1 MIIFFHVFFMVS
13 SWFLHGFFM
22 VHASSHNSRIC
33 HTFVPPA
40 ILRASTIQYNTIST
54 HVYHCI
60 ESFNPAAPD
69 NGIPIVAVP
78 AAGTFV
84 HVVAKSSWLKKLDVG
99 VSPYPGVPV

>member
-1 MIIFFHVFFMVS
+1 MFS

-22 VHASSHNSRIC
+22 VSSWFTLQVIIHEY
-33 HTFVPPA
+33 V
-40 ILRASTIQYNTIST
+40 ILSFLLLFCGRLQYNTIST

-84 HVVAKSSWLKKLDVG
+84 HVFAKSSWLKKLDVG
-99 VSPYPGVPV
+99 MSPYPGVPV